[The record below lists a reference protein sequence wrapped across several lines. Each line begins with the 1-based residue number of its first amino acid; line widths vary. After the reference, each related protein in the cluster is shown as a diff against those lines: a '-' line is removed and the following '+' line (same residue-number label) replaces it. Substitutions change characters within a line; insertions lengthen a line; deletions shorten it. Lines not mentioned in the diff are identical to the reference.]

1 MSIKNLSEKHCLL
14 VAALSLYAIT
24 VTAQDEQ
31 QIEYKSL
38 LEFAAANVTETMPKG
53 WSIVVGDASPGSG
66 EADSALWRVEND
78 GSGISITPQTQPLC
92 LISPVLSLDDSCV
105 TLSGVVLGSGSAKVE
120 AQIRW
125 MSKDAVVDVAPLRE
139 PPISNEANR
148 RFNLAETNRPDN
160 TDAAQ
165 LLLTVYPDN
174 NAPATFRC
182 AAVNLTGAFSS
193 VQSVTLCHNKIGYE
207 QIGPKFF
214 TVHANF
220 IAREAKFTVNA
231 ASGEN
236 VFSGELSTAE
246 RIQGTAG
253 AEWEG
258 YYYRGDFSVF
268 EEEGDYVLAIAL
280 DEYEPVNAPIR
291 IGFNLLWDEAFAP
304 VLAPFKRLRVEPSEE
319 KNTLQLWNP
328 AFAGEATDA
337 ALLWDIVRSWS
348 IVKGR
353 FRNDPAFVP
362 LNDEALYGL
371 ERVAQWV
378 VEHENAGGEDV
389 VQETLYAASLACGAH
404 FHKESALILE
414 AAKRLAEHT
423 MNKNLEG
430 ALPFSVVMDMFEIT
444 QDNRYFDYAKRI
456 FPGIS
461 ADRIEPLLVYEEYTS
476 DCISATINIMFTKF
490 AEQIIKNANNPFGL
504 TQAISEGQRGFFLWK
519 QEAQNPLKG
528 SNARILAA
536 VEIMAQAYRYTANYK
551 YKNFVYDQINWILGN
566 NPYNVC
572 LIAGLCDPD
581 MPSVTLPEGWTLADA
596 DGFVLNGIGPSTAE
610 VDSPQFAVTTDDIS
624 ENTNGF
630 SLYNNARYISAM
642 AYLKRIFVTRPLKAT
657 L

>member
-1 MSIKNLSEKHCLL
+1 
-14 VAALSLYAIT
+14 VAALTLYAIT
-24 VTAQDEQ
+24 ATAQDEQ

-38 LEFAAANVTETMPKG
+38 LELAAANVTETMPEG
-53 WSIVVGDASPGSG
+53 WNIVVGDASPGSAA
-66 EADSALWRVEND
+66 ADSALWHVEND
-78 GSGISITPQTQPLC
+78 GSGISIMPQTQSLS
-92 LISPVLSLDDSCV
+92 LTSPVLSLNDSCT
-105 TLSGVVLGSGSAKVE
+105 TLSGVVLGSGIAKVE

-139 PPISNEANR
+139 PPVSNEANR
-148 RFNLAETNRPDN
+148 RFNLVETNRPDN

-165 LLLTVYPDN
+165 LLLTVYPNDD
-174 NAPATFRC
+174 AQATFRC
-182 AAVNLTGAFSS
+182 TAVNLTGAFSS
-193 VQSVTLCHNKIGYE
+193 IQSLTLCHNKIGYE
-207 QIGPKFF
+207 QVGPKFF
-214 TVHANF
+214 TVCANF
-220 IAREAKFTVNA
+220 IARQARFTVNDA
-231 ASGEN
+231 VGES

-246 RIQGTAG
+246 RIQGAAG

-268 EEEGDYVLAIAL
+268 EEEGDFTLTVAL
-280 DEYEPVNAPIR
+280 DEYEPGTAPIR

-304 VLAPFKRLRVEPSEE
+304 ALAPFKRLRMEPSEE

-371 ERVAQWV
+371 GRVAQRV
-378 VEHENAGGEDV
+378 VEHNNAGSEDTI
-389 VQETLYAASLACGAH
+389 QETLYAASLACGAH
-404 FHKESALILE
+404 YYKESAIILE
-414 AAKRLAEHT
+414 AAKLLAEDT

-430 ALPFSVVMDMFEIT
+430 ALPFSVVMDMYEVT
-444 QDNRYFDYAKRI
+444 QENRYLEYAKRI

-461 ADRIEPLLVYEEYTS
+461 AIRIEPLLAYEEYT
-476 DCISATINIMFTKF
+476 DEYISVNINNMFTKF
-490 AEQIIKNANNPFGL
+490 ADPITKNANNPFGL
-504 TQAISEGQRGFFLWK
+504 TQATSEGQRGFFLWK
-519 QEAQNPLKG
+519 QEVKEPLKG

-536 VEIMAQAYRYTANYK
+536 VEIMAQAYRYTAK
-551 YKNFVYDQINWILGN
+551 FEYKNFVYDQLNWILGN

-581 MPSVTLPEGWTLADA
+581 IPSVTLPEGWTLADA
-596 DGFVLNGIGPSTAE
+596 NGFVLNGIGPSKAE

-642 AYLKRIFVTRPLKAT
+642 AYLKRIPVVRPLKAS